1 VEVPVVAPL
10 GLRMEKI
17 ASPLDLDF
25 ELSGAVAA
33 ESTEEAALLSL
44 LFLDLDAPAVVAG
57 A

>member
-1 VEVPVVAPL
+1 VVAPL